1 MSPKYSALWSSLHTL
16 EFTSQLTS
24 IPVDPPV
31 AYKTH
36 VFGDT
41 MVKHHKQHQKV
52 ASALAFIGATS
63 SDAKTVTACSSEVSF
78 PSDSNRTA
86 VILRVAQN
94 QWIQGRDMSELQ
106 NLVDG
111 LMGEISRHEPDVW
124 TDKKSAFF

>member
-1 MSPKYSALWSSLHTL
+1 MTSLMGLFRTG
-16 EFTSQLTS
+16 TSQSCRPNILHCQLTS

-63 SDAKTVTACSSEVSF
+63 SDAKTVTACSFEVSF

-94 QWIQGRDMSELQ
+94 QRIQGKGMSRMFGPTRRVL
-106 NLVDG
+106 
-111 LMGEISRHEPDVW
+111 
-124 TDKKSAFF
+124 F